1 MSDLRYVSRM
11 LWQASYLLYFDG
23 RGTDATDLG
32 DWHAGDWASA
42 FNFKLLKNKALIFK
56 MYYNSDENKIKNKRF
71 DVILTSISP
80 QFNPTEKSLFK
91 NILYG
96 SFLVQPLK
104 DFSFHCIKI

>member
-1 MSDLRYVSRM
+1 MKEFQCSNCKKIYPN
-11 LWQASYLLYFDG
+11 YF
-23 RGTDATDLG
+23 L
-32 DWHAGDWASA
+32 HVICYNNFFCIECKHSA